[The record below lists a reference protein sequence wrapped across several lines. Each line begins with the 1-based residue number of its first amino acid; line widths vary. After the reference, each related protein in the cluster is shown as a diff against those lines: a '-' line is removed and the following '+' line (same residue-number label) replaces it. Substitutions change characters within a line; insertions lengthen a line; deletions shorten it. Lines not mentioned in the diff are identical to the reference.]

1 MSNGTNRWLQ
11 PVRDGPTE
19 PGSPGKKQP
28 YHDMNETSAD
38 SSTDS
43 DDAWKRWLHKLEF
56 LKEMIVGVDLLV
68 VVIAASVVT
77 FCVNH
82 VGNEWISFISDSK
95 PAIATLGAFYSFAL
109 VFRTNICYSRWWE
122 GRVLWGTII
131 VCTIRMAQQAHLWIK
146 EPVLVKRLSCL
157 AIIFAYC
164 CKAQLRGTGIEDESE
179 DGAKL
184 LRKGVISQEELDMIA
199 TQSGWQPYYCIDAM
213 RAAISEGLTAEGKND
228 EWKKNAAQA
237 AMEETICTLANSIG
251 GYIRVRSTGLPVAYD
266 DILNTTGA
274 IFFTAACLAWAP
286 GAGLY
291 NPFVVL
297 IVYTI
302 VKMIIGVG
310 SDMVSC

>member
-1 MSNGTNRWLQ
+1 MYSDVTSRGCDVDHLPPISKGERLMMCRDKSKHWLQ
-11 PVRDGPTE
+11 PVRDGPT
-19 PGSPGKKQP
+19 PNTPLMRKQP
-28 YHDMNETSAD
+28 YHDRNDT
-38 SSTDS
+38 STDS
-43 DDAWKRWLHKLEF
+43 KKSSVGSDDCETGKWRHKLEF

-68 VVIAASVVT
+68 VVIAASAVT

-184 LRKGVISQEELDMIA
+184 ELFRRKS
-199 TQSGWQPYYCIDAM
+199 
-213 RAAISEGLTAEGKND
+213 
-228 EWKKNAAQA
+228 
-237 AMEETICTLANSIG
+237 
-251 GYIRVRSTGLPVAYD
+251 
-266 DILNTTGA
+266 
-274 IFFTAACLAWAP
+274 
-286 GAGLY
+286 
-291 NPFVVL
+291 
-297 IVYTI
+297 
-302 VKMIIGVG
+302 
-310 SDMVSC
+310 